1 MDLQTI
7 RKEWVLHPTDFT
19 AETSAWDSTAEEYVY
34 EEKNTFEDDPFLKF
48 VAEKVALTKDMRTL
62 DVGCGAGAYS
72 VAMAAKVGQAD
83 GVDLSPRMVELGSA
97 WAREHGIDNLHL
109 WVSNW
114 HTCDVIEFRRKYDL
128 VFAHTT
134 PAIADYSTLVKLCEA
149 SRRYCFLCSPA
160 RRTDQIFDELRRIAG
175 NGGRRRADDAVVYS
189 FETLWGLGYNPE
201 ISCSQTVWLPRK
213 SIEEAETWYL
223 GRLRGSCPLND
234 KTVRKIR
241 DYLRETAVDGF
252 VHERIETTLVNMFW
266 RVDI

>member
-34 EEKNTFEDDPFLKF
+34 EEKNNFEDDPFLKF

-128 VFAHTT
+128 VFART
-134 PAIADYSTLVKLCEA
+134 IAH
-149 SRRYCFLCSPA
+149 
-160 RRTDQIFDELRRIAG
+160 
-175 NGGRRRADDAVVYS
+175 
-189 FETLWGLGYNPE
+189 W
-201 ISCSQTVWLPRK
+201 
-213 SIEEAETWYL
+213 
-223 GRLRGSCPLND
+223 
-234 KTVRKIR
+234 
-241 DYLRETAVDGF
+241 
-252 VHERIETTLVNMFW
+252 
-266 RVDI
+266 

>member
-7 RKEWVLHPTDFT
+7 QKEWVLRPTDFA
-19 AETSAWDSTAEEYVY
+19 AETSAWDSTAEEYIY
-34 EEKNTFEDDPFLKF
+34 EEKNNFEDDPFLKF
-48 VAEKVALTKDMRTL
+48 VAEKVTLTKDMRTL

-72 VAMAAKVGQAD
+72 VAMAARVGQAD

-97 WAREHGIDNLHL
+97 WASEHGINNLRL

-114 HTCDVIEFRRKYDL
+114 HTCDGAEFRGEYDL

-160 RRTDQIFDELRRIAG
+160 RRTDQVFDELRKIAG
-175 NGGRRRADDAVVYS
+175 YDSRRRADDSVIYT

-201 ISCSQTVWLPRK
+201 ISYSQTVWLPRK
-213 SIEEAETWYL
+213 SIEEAEAWYL
-223 GRLRGSCPLND
+223 GRLRGSRPLD
-234 KTVRKIR
+234 DETVRKIR
-241 DYLRETAVDGF
+241 EYLRETAVNGL